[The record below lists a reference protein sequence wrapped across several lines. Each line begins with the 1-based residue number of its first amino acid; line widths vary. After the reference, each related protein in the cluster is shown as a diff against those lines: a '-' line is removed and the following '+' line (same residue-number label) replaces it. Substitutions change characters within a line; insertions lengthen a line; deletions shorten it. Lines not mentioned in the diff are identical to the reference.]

1 MRRCES
7 ADIQGRIENPQIHDF
22 YLGSDEIQALYL
34 HFGLALEQYQS
45 AKSKPSGDLSEIV
58 TELENVRRRL
68 ASTALGIEF
77 LIHRVN
83 AVKIEAEST
92 GHISDTSVAALRAC
106 AGLTD
111 DFAPLCSALNWIS
124 KTESTKAAE
133 RARAGQPDG
142 TGQTNEVE
150 LDDQGGGEKE
160 AGKGNAADAKF
171 MLLSLIEI
179 VVRPA

>member
-1 MRRCES
+1 VRRCES

-83 AVKIEAEST
+83 CRQDRSGIDRPYI
-92 GHISDTSVAALRAC
+92 GYIR
-106 AGLTD
+106 
-111 DFAPLCSALNWIS
+111 CSPSRMRWAY
-124 KTESTKAAE
+124 
-133 RARAGQPDG
+133 G
-142 TGQTNEVE
+142 
-150 LDDQGGGEKE
+150 
-160 AGKGNAADAKF
+160 
-171 MLLSLIEI
+171 
-179 VVRPA
+179 